1 MPAEPSSAA
10 ARRRN
15 GKDAACEP
23 CRKAKIKCDN
33 ERPVCKRCRYRQKAP
48 SCYYHPAPL
57 TKARGSPADASTHG
71 VNVSAVI
78 SPSQV
83 SAVSSGAIA
92 PLQDNAVIDNGVV
105 QSLSN
110 LCAAFRSY
118 DAQDNLA
125 SEETISAVVD
135 VLKSLR
141 HLNRMIEML
150 SLYSKLSQACYI
162 PGPFFV
168 EAAVTLRDTISGISW
183 DEVDRDPSVLNPLAC
198 QILSSTAFK
207 FSIPPACT
215 VAEFIAI
222 YTGANLRLETIAL
235 VYSLAAR
242 TDLMGRKSDERN
254 KEKEELVTAL
264 LRNAA
269 FCVSLARDIGPEMND
284 VLMWA
289 SYESFRLQLSFYG
302 ETHPVVYRGWSEVT
316 TDLYALGIHRESFN
330 SANVPPF
337 MAETRRRTYHYAYQF
352 DKFISTLFNRP
363 PRISKRYTTTPLPL
377 DWSDDE
383 LLGSI
388 EGLDQACARLEDGW
402 NAQKYITSTTWIRV
416 RSMLGHYREDYL
428 EAPYRGVTVDKRIEL
443 QNISRNCRQ
452 FWATLPEHLK
462 YTDDSWKSG
471 IETQMCLLLT
481 TVYLTYMQLDMQL
494 HQMLVQI
501 DPEANIEL
509 LTIAAAIVTAIR
521 QQGAA
526 LDRAYARR
534 DISYQNL
541 LYGFPAAVVLATAL
555 QKNQPLPQHVKRSKL
570 IRDLSVMVS
579 LLENSISPG
588 EANYMISIEAAKALS
603 RTIDEILDAAPASS
617 ASVNT
622 MSTPTTTSFAE
633 PRLAASQ
640 ACPLFADPMA
650 MDVTDMTLFNGGDLD
665 SFDLCAWAK
674 NMDWPSL
681 GGEWSTF

>member
-1 MPAEPSSAA
+1 MPAEPLSAA

-15 GKDAACEP
+15 GRFPACEP

-33 ERPVCKRCRYRQKAP
+33 ERPVCKRCLYRQKAS
-48 SCYYHPAPL
+48 SCFYHPAPL
-57 TKARGSPADASTHG
+57 TKARRSSADALTHG
-71 VNVSAVI
+71 VNVSTVI
-78 SPSQV
+78 GPSQA
-83 SAVSSGAIA
+83 SAVSYGVAA
-92 PLQDNAVIDNGVV
+92 PVQDNAVIDNGVV
-105 QSLSN
+105 RSLSN

-118 DAQDNLA
+118 DAQDHLA

-141 HLNRMIEML
+141 HLDRMIEML
-150 SLYSKLSQACYI
+150 ALYSKLSQACYI
-162 PGPFFV
+162 PGPLFV
-168 EAAVTLRDTISGISW
+168 EAAVSLRDTISGISW
-183 DEVDRDPSVLNPLAC
+183 DEVDGNPSVLTPLAC
-198 QILSSTAFK
+198 QILSSTASK
-207 FSIPPACT
+207 FSISSSCT
-215 VAEFIAI
+215 VVEFIAI
-222 YTGANLRLETIAL
+222 YTDANLRLETIAL

-254 KEKEELVTAL
+254 KEELVTAL

-330 SANVPPF
+330 SADVPPF
-337 MAETRRRTYHYAYQF
+337 LAETRRRTYHYAYQF

-363 PRISKRYTTTPLPL
+363 PRISKHYTTTPLPL
-377 DWSDDE
+377 DLSDEE

-402 NAQKYITSTTWIRV
+402 NAQKRITSTTWIRV

-428 EAPYRGVTVDKRIEL
+428 EAPYRGVTVDKRTEL
-443 QNISRNCRQ
+443 QNISRKCRQ

-462 YTDDSWKSG
+462 YTDDSWRSG
-471 IETQMCLLLT
+471 METQKCLLLT
-481 TVYLTYMQLDMQL
+481 TVYLTFMQLDMQL

-501 DPEANIEL
+501 DSEANLEL

-555 QKNQPLPQHVKRSKL
+555 QKNQPLLQYVKRSKL

-588 EANYMISIEAAKALS
+588 EANYIISIEAAKALS
-603 RTIDEILDAAPASS
+603 RTVDEILDAAPASS

-622 MSTPTTTSFAE
+622 ISTPTTTSIAE
-633 PRLAASQ
+633 PQLAASQ
-640 ACPLFADPMA
+640 TCPLFADPMA
-650 MDVTDMTLFNGGDLD
+650 MDVTDVTLFNGGDLD
-665 SFDLCAWAK
+665 SFDLCEWAK